1 MSPVS
6 ANKRPPTIAL
16 AIAAIVFL
24 ASCAVPISYYDV
36 TTYRNLTDLKVETTT
51 LVESF
56 DTLDLAENEA
66 RIQMIYMSLRKAHE
80 YEKGKG
86 QENSETM
93 KQFKLILGMF
103 EDDVADYR
111 QSAGASLGPTYFREA
126 AVTLAQAF
134 DIAIATESA
143 KNHDKD

>member
-1 MSPVS
+1 MSTVS
-6 ANKRPPTIAL
+6 ARKRPPAIAL
-16 AIAAIVFL
+16 ALSAIVVL

-51 LVESF
+51 LVASF
-56 DTLDLAENEA
+56 DTVDLAENEA
-66 RIQMIYMSLRKAHE
+66 RIQMVHMNLLKAYE

-86 QENSETM
+86 QNNSDTM
-93 KQFKLILGMF
+93 KQFALILGLF

-111 QSAGASLGPTYFREA
+111 ESAGASLGPAYFREA
-126 AVTLAQAF
+126 AVALGQAF
-134 DIAIATESA
+134 DTAIVTENT